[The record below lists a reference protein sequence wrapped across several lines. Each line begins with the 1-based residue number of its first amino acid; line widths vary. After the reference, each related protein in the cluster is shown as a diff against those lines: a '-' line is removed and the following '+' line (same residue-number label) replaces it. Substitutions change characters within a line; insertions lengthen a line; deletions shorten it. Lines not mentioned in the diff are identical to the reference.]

1 MFRYQLLIEYVG
13 TNFRGWQIQTKGKTI
28 QGLIQERIS
37 KLLKEKITLFGA
49 GRLDKGVHALEQSAH
64 FECKKKIENLDKFV
78 KSINYFLNDNL
89 ISILSIKKKNLYF
102 HARYSAKMRI
112 YKYII
117 FNRKSKPSIYKDRGW
132 HISNKLDIIL
142 MRKGAKKLL
151 GTNDYSTYRASS
163 CNAKS
168 PIKSIKLIKI
178 LKANNIIYIKFQSQS
193 FLQQQVRSMVGCLK
207 YLGEGKW
214 SLKKFVR
221 VFKAKKRILCAPPAP
236 SNGLYLEKVIY

>member
-1 MFRYQLLIEYVG
+1 MEQKIKKIINEKV
-13 TNFRGWQIQTKGKTI
+13 
-28 QGLIQERIS
+28 
-37 KLLKEKITLFGA
+37 KLTGS
-49 GRLDKGVHALEQSAH
+49 GRTDTGVHAIEQSAH
-64 FECKKKIENLDKFV
+64 FDCKKKIENLNKFV

-117 FNRKSKPSIYKDRGW
+117 FNRKSKPSIYKERGW
-132 HISNKLDIIL
+132 HISNKLDVNL

-163 CNAKS
+163 CNAKG

-178 LKANNIIYIKFQSQS
+178 LKANNIIYLKFKTQS
-193 FLQQQVRSMVGCLK
+193 FSQQTFLSMVGCLN
-207 YLGEGKW
+207 
-214 SLKKFVR
+214 
-221 VFKAKKRILCAPPAP
+221 I
-236 SNGLYLEKVIY
+236 

>member
-1 MFRYQLLIEYVG
+1 MI
-13 TNFRGWQIQTKGKTI
+13 
-28 QGLIQERIS
+28 
-37 KLLKEKITLFGA
+37 
-49 GRLDKGVHALEQSAH
+49 
-64 FECKKKIENLDKFV
+64 
-78 KSINYFLNDNL
+78 
-89 ISILSIKKKNLYF
+89 
-102 HARYSAKMRI
+102 I

-117 FNRKSKPSIYKDRGW
+117 FNRKCKPSIHKERGC
-132 HISNKLDIIL
+132 HISNKPVINL

-168 PIKSIKLIKI
+168 PIKSIKLVKL

-214 SLKKFVR
+214 SLKKFIK
-221 VFKAKKRILCAPPAP
+221 VFKAKKRILCAPPAQP
-236 SNGLYLEKVIY
+236 NGLYLEKVI